1 MAERARGSS
10 LGEDV
15 VELVAAAAQA
25 ADVGTLAIAILDLG
39 LGQGLVVVVVV
50 ILLGEAEVDERAMP
64 GVSESHR
71 YRCGVRPEGEFPC

>member
-1 MAERARGSS
+1 MLV

-25 ADVGTLAIAILDLG
+25 ADVGALAVAVLEVRLG
-39 LGQGLVVVVVV
+39 PAPRLVVVVVV
-50 ILLGEAEVDERAMP
+50 ILLGEAEVDKRAMP
-64 GVSESHR
+64 GISKSHR